1 LAERNT
7 VEEPQGADDLVQRRP
22 RNPLPGQQHIARS
35 RSAQPGITGGSY
47 AGAARQLGN
56 HSPAVEMFALARTG
70 KMPAR
75 SSCSQDDGTV
85 GLYISSYIVLQYIVL
100 QTGASTSWGLVG
112 AVERLDVG
120 LISKRITLRSSLGS
134 YYLES
139 DSYELEW

>member
-1 LAERNT
+1 MVSYSVPLQQWSESFSRVCALQPAPMRRALA
-7 VEEPQGADDLVQRRP
+7 VG
-22 RNPLPGQQHIARS
+22 
-35 RSAQPGITGGSY
+35 RSAPHGD
-47 AGAARQLGN
+47 
-56 HSPAVEMFALARTG
+56 EMFALARPG

-120 LISKRITLRSSLGS
+120 LIS
-134 YYLES
+134 
-139 DSYELEW
+139 